1 MKLSTDL
8 SAKLLA
14 SENITVVR
22 SRVRTASFDIKSRVL
37 TLPNWKDMTPQ
48 IEDML
53 RGHEVGHALFT
64 DESYV
69 APIMENRKIM
79 SYLNVIEDVRIEKL
93 LKRKYP
99 GIRKTMNEGYR
110 QLNEKDFF
118 GVSKIPN
125 MNVLNLIDRINLYF
139 KAGYSCGVTFSSEE
153 KLFVARAEKT
163 ETVADVIALANDI
176 YAFSKEQAEK
186 RRQEALENPGD
197 LETLEEDEDDDGDD
211 IYDDDYDDYSESDED
226 TDEVNAQEPDDKK
239 QAGVGR
245 SKQSKEE
252 REETKSA
259 REEQEIEKELES
271 QTEKNFNEKLEELA
285 DESTEY
291 HYYTLDEKYE
301 FDPIVGF
308 KTILTETKEVEEM
321 LVDRPQSKKNYE
333 QFMTESGR
341 VVSYFLKEFEMRKSA
356 TLYKRAQSSKIG
368 SLDMKKV
375 WSYKLNDDLFKRV
388 MTLPQGKNHGMIFLL
403 DWSGSMDAVL
413 EDTIKQVIN
422 LAMFCQRAQIP
433 YQVFAFT
440 SQYHVLKD
448 YKEEA
453 KMNERKKEF
462 HNQKNLL
469 SNAVS
474 TFGLLEFFSSK
485 MSNVEF
491 NTMVRRILQ
500 PRLLNRVKA
509 GDYSTGGTPLNEALG
524 YMVPYL
530 AKFSKANNVE
540 KMSFITL
547 TDGDGSALHSSQYY
561 SFDEQRTDRSSYE
574 HKRIKMRHF
583 LQDPVTKNTYQI
595 FKSGSTHTEAI
606 LRMIKSRYD
615 INVVGFYICRN
626 QRRDLEQAVRSNL
639 PSYEG
644 STYNMVDI
652 MRREFRDNGFASIK
666 NTGRDELFI
675 VPQNKLIVE
684 EGELVVD
691 EKQNARQIAKN
702 FGKMLSGRKTSRV
715 LLNQFIGYIA

>member
-14 SENITVVR
+14 TENITVVR

-37 TLPNWKDMTPQ
+37 TLPNWKDMSPEV
-48 IEDML
+48 EDML

-64 DESYV
+64 DESYTK
-69 APIMENRKIM
+69 PIMENRKIM
-79 SYLNVIEDVRIEKL
+79 SYLNVIEDVRVEKL

-125 MNVLNLIDRINLYF
+125 MNMLNLIDRINLYF

-153 KLFVARAEKT
+153 KLFVNRAEKT
-163 ETVADVIALANDI
+163 ETVEDVIALAYDV

-186 RRQEALENPGD
+186 RRKEAKETPEDILD
-197 LETLEEDEDDDGDD
+197 LQEEDGEDADS
-211 IYDDDYDDYSESDED
+211 YDDDFDDYIESEEDPDEID
-226 TDEVNAQEPDDKK
+226 AQEPDDENETG
-239 QAGVGR
+239 AGR
-245 SKQSKEE
+245 SNQTKEE
-252 REETKSA
+252 REEA
-259 REEQEIEKELES
+259 RANREEQEIEKELES
-271 QTEKNFNEKLEELA
+271 QTEKNFTEKLEELA
-285 DESTEY
+285 DENTEY

-301 FDPIVGF
+301 FEPIVGF
-308 KTILTETKEVEEM
+308 KKILTETKEVDEM
-321 LVDRPQSKKNYE
+321 LAERPELKKDYE

-341 VVSYFLKEFEMRKSA
+341 VVSYLLKEFEMRKSA

-403 DWSGSMDAVL
+403 DWSGSMDMVL
-413 EDTIKQVIN
+413 DDTIKQVIN

-440 SQYHVLKD
+440 SQYNVMLD
-448 YKEEA
+448 YGQQEKFNARRREYQ
-453 KMNERKKEF
+453 
-462 HNQKNLL
+462 NQPNLL

-474 TFGLLEFFSSK
+474 SFGLLEFFSNK
-485 MSNVEF
+485 MTNVEF
-491 NTMVRRILQ
+491 NTMVRRILR
-500 PRLLNRVKA
+500 PRLLNRVSA
-509 GDYSTGGTPLNEALG
+509 NDYGTGGTPLNEALG

-547 TDGDGSALHSSQYY
+547 TDGDGSALHSSTNY
-561 SFDEQRTDRSSYE
+561 SLDEYRVDRNSYE
-574 HKRIKMRHF
+574 YKKIQMRHF
-583 LQDPVTKNTYQI
+583 LQDPVTKNTYQL
-595 FKSGSTHTEAI
+595 FRNGNTHTEAI

-615 INVVGFYICRN
+615 INIVGFYVCRN
-626 QRRDLEQAVRSNL
+626 QRRDLEQAVKSNL
-639 PSYEG
+639 PYFEG
-644 STYNMVDI
+644 STYAMVDI

-715 LLNQFIGYIA
+715 LLNQFIGYVA